1 METLTSARWFPCPG
15 RWPWWC
21 RHDPPMCSSEV
32 REEPGERDS
41 KSRLMPLPG
50 RWPGRRVHTI
60 HTCTLAQAH
69 TQQGCHHL
77 NTNVHSQSTSQP
89 LSHLL
94 HTAPGGTEQVLT
106 SQFFNFIYIC
116 PAAPVPAAA
125 CGLSLVAV
133 SGKSYSPVVAG
144 GLLIGVACELNSCV
158 VVHRLKLPQGLL
170 NLPRPGIEPGSPA
183 LDSGFLTSRPSE
195 KSPVFFCQVKKT
207 RVSIKSGRL

>member
-50 RWPGRRVHTI
+50 RWPGRRVHTL
-60 HTCTLAQAH
+60 HTCTHVQAH

-133 SGKSYSPVVAG
+133 SGRVTLQLWRVGFSLGWHVGSTVVLWCT
-144 GLLIGVACELNSCV
+144 GLSCP
-158 VVHRLKLPQGLL
+158 KAYWIFPDQGL
-170 NLPRPGIEPGSPA
+170 NLGP
-183 LDSGFLTSRPSE
+183 LHWTVDS
-195 KSPVFFCQVKKT
+195 
-207 RVSIKSGRL
+207 